1 MTRKAHGKAA
11 GPWLGANTVTF
22 GIAGAIVPL
31 MEIWT
36 SSLIT
41 QFSILAGMTLLSAL
55 GLIIIPVP
63 SFLSHSMDQNLSNRA
78 ARKDKENEDE
88 EENIEGHLENHD
100 ADVNDD
106 DESEC
111 NNTICSGKYWYSIF
125 SSSIFSSSSFSG
137 GVAMSFQQRL
147 TSIHRGCLKYSAE
160 QTLAAAV
167 FCLIGGKVTFSSY
180 IKLYIGDTGVIAKN
194 HESLGLAVLWISI
207 TVGRLGELFLDV
219 QENKY
224 EIDAKTLLSH
234 ESISLLLPTG
244 GLWDQINIG
253 SKSALYNHV
262 S

>member
-78 ARKDKENEDE
+78 AIKDKENEDE

-125 SSSIFSSSSFSG
+125 SSSIFSSSSFS

-194 HESLGLAVLWISI
+194 HESLGLAALWISI
-207 TVGRLGELFLDV
+207 TVGRLGEHFLDV
-219 QENKY
+219 QENVYK
-224 EIDAKTLLSH
+224 IDAESLLSH
-234 ESISLLLPTG
+234 ESISLLL
-244 GLWDQINIG
+244 